1 MLTRLPPDIADTLRV
16 LVEIELSRH
25 RAGVTTVRYR
35 AGGEVSRAAD
45 VHEATNIDEGDG
57 KP

>member
-1 MLTRLPPDIADTLRV
+1 MLKRLPPEIADTLRV

-25 RAGVTTVRYR
+25 QGYVTTVRYR

-45 VHEATNIDEGDG
+45 VQKATNIDEGDG